1 MAVNLGSKGQSYSD
15 DSSDSSDSQYI
26 PDIPGIIKQNSGI
39 ADQTTPPVR
48 LKIKK
53 KANKKQRPSQN
64 SFAAM
69 KNKFFAGGN
78 FQVINKSYIAE
89 ERDITKYNLTT
100 TGSTQDTAMAMIAHK
115 KEMAKKKATADMA
128 IFEDSDSEECAYE
141 NTEINHVSPIFVSM
155 ENAMDD
161 LMNDI
166 ATKHPAITIRVLK
179 LYPSV
184 VRLFGYMIPLDQRAL
199 TEDLTKLSR
208 LEDMEI

>member
-15 DSSDSSDSQYI
+15 DSSDSSDSQYMS
-26 PDIPGIIKQNSGI
+26 DIAVIIKQKSGI

-53 KANKKQRPSQN
+53 KANKKERSYQN

-78 FQVINKSYIAE
+78 IQVINKSYIAE

-128 IFEDSDSEECAYE
+128 IFEDSDSEEWANE
-141 NTEINHVSPIFVSM
+141 NTEINPVSPMFVLM
-155 ENAMDD
+155 ENAMCD
-161 LMNDI
+161 LMNSI
-166 ATKHPAITIRVLK
+166 ATQQPAITTRVLK
-179 LYPSV
+179 VYPSV
-184 VRLFGYMIPLDQRAL
+184 VRLFGYMIP
-199 TEDLTKLSR
+199 
-208 LEDMEI
+208 